1 MGRYDYFEQ
10 LVRYLVRKFQKIREK
25 VIQDID
31 MWVNI
36 WEWMLGIKIFI
47 RRINVYQR
55 VFFMEDM
62 LNN

>member
-47 RRINVYQR
+47 RYINVYQR
-55 VFFMEDM
+55 VFFMEDV